1 MTTNHYLI
9 QNTND
14 TIFVTSSKILRSS
27 WKMFYQLCH
36 VGQIVF
42 YGYCYLDL
50 LTHTPIFMKEY
61 ILPHIFYMWL
71 DYHKKQIFPK
81 PKRFKVKKIQNHLKL
96 CLTYIFFNI
105 TQQYSRDLDLTISN
119 PVDLILIEIHVYI
132 TQQICIY
139 SPF

>member
-61 ILPHIFYMWL
+61 ILPHISYMWL

-81 PKRFKVKKIQNHLKL
+81 PKRLNHSKL
-96 CLTYIFFNI
+96 CLTYIFLNI

>member
-14 TIFVTSSKILRSS
+14 TIFVASSKILRSS

-42 YGYCYLDL
+42 YGYCHLDL

-61 ILPHIFYMWL
+61 ILPHILYMWL
-71 DYHKKQIFPK
+71 DYDKKQTFPK
-81 PKRFKVKKIQNHLKL
+81 PKRLKIQNHLKL
-96 CLTYIFFNI
+96 CLTYTFSNN

>member
-42 YGYCYLDL
+42 YGYCHLDL

-81 PKRFKVKKIQNHLKL
+81 PKRLK
-96 CLTYIFFNI
+96 YITKSFEFVYHIYFFSNI
-105 TQQYSRDLDLTISN
+105 TQQYSRDLDVTISN
-119 PVDLILIEIHVYI
+119 PVVDLILIEIHIYI
-132 TQQICIY
+132 TQ
-139 SPF
+139 